1 MNFSQSV
8 ISVYSNYFVY
18 KSRSPR
24 SEYWWYTLFY
34 LLVSFFL
41 AILDYAFLLILP
53 FFSALSI
60 LTNLFVI
67 LNIIPGIMLAIRRF
81 HDLNRSGFWVLINL
95 IPVIGVIIVF
105 IWFCFKGTEGQNRFG
120 ENPLDS
126 VK

>member
-1 MNFSQSV
+1 
-8 ISVYSNYFVY
+8 
-18 KSRSPR
+18 
-24 SEYWWYTLFY
+24 
-34 LLVSFFL
+34 L